1 MTEVKKA
8 VVDNFAEGL
17 PCPPNCVNDMIEV
30 GIKKRGPPTPMVG
43 AEGLCLR

>member
-30 GIKKRGPPTPMVG
+30 GIKREAPQHPWWV
-43 AEGLCLR
+43 LRACA